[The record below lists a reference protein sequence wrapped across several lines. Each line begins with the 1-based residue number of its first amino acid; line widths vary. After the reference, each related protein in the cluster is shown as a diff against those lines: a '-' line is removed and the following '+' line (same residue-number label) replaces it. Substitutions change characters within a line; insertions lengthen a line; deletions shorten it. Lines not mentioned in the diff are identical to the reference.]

1 MNETQIIK
9 FIDDELQKAD
19 GLIEGVKKSKSWIDQ
34 GSLAKKALE
43 AQQKVL
49 AAVVKML
56 KEALIAD

>member
-1 MNETQIIK
+1 MNEGQIIR
-9 FIDDELQKAD
+9 FIDDELEKAES
-19 GLIEGVKKSKSWIDQ
+19 LIDGVKKSKSWVDQ